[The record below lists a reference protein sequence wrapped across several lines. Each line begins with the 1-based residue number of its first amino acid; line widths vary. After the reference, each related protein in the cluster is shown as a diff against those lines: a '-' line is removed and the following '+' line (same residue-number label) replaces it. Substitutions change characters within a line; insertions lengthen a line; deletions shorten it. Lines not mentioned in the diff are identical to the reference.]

1 MSPSHLFLM
10 SATALAVCTVPLLV
24 VLRSRDSDKFRKL
37 VRVSMFLT
45 LELIAFG
52 AFTRLTDSG
61 LGCPDW
67 PGCYG
72 MANPFLAHDHIV
84 AAEEIMPHGPVTV
97 MKAWIEMIHR
107 FLAMAIGLM
116 SIAVLAWSYKLWKKT
131 KQARYAPGLPLA
143 ILLWICLTGAFG
155 AWTVTLKLQPIIV
168 TGHLM
173 LGMGTLALFTWLY
186 CRQMGT
192 YPVPGRT
199 PIGDVPHLG
208 TDQQSA
214 AAPARGVRVLAAIG
228 AAVTALQVAL
238 GGWVSTNYATLAC
251 NDYPLCGGQVIPD
264 MDFGHG
270 FTLWRDLGMT
280 ATGDYLPFQALTAIH
295 WVHRNFALVVFALL
309 AWTLVKAWRTDHL
322 RPLARGIAIV
332 LALQALTGI
341 STIYLSTPLAIAVLH
356 NAGAAVLV
364 LLLTMLNYRAKPH
377 APQA

>member
-1 MSPSHLFLM
+1 MSPTHLFLM
-10 SATALAVCTVPLLV
+10 SLTALAVCSVPLV
-24 VLRSRDSDKFRKL
+24 MVLRSRDTDKFRKL
-37 VRVSMFLT
+37 VRVSMFIT

-107 FLAMAIGLM
+107 FLAMSIGLL
-116 SIAVLAWSYKLWKKT
+116 SIIVLAWSFRLWKRTGEK
-131 KQARYAPGLPLA
+131 RYAPGLPLG

-186 CRQMGT
+186 CRQQAV
-192 YPVPGRT
+192 YLPSASQP
-199 PIGDVPHLG
+199 
-208 TDQQSA
+208 A
-214 AAPARGVRVLAAIG
+214 AAGVRVLAA
-228 AAVTALQVAL
+228 AAGIIVAIQIAL

-251 NDYPLCGGQVIPD
+251 NDYPLCGGQVVPD
-264 MDFGHG
+264 MDFEHG
-270 FTLWRDLGMT
+270 FTLWRELGMT
-280 ATGDYLPFQALTAIH
+280 AAGHYLPFQALTAIH
-295 WVHRNFALVVFALL
+295 WVHRNFALIVFAL
-309 AWTLVKAWRTDHL
+309 AGWALVRAWRHDHL
-322 RPLARGIAIV
+322 RPLARGIAV
-332 LALQALTGI
+332 MLAAQAVTGI